1 MTEGGSAG
9 DYISYFFGYLDWFGE
24 IVWNKMNKSSNTGL
38 EQNILIIAS
47 KYF

>member
-1 MTEGGSAG
+1 MTEGDSAG
-9 DYISYFFGYLDWFGE
+9 DSISYFFGYLDWFGE

-38 EQNILIIAS
+38 EQNILITAS